1 VTLGQTSLK
10 VSGFARRVFAIL
22 EAVINKLTNIPNI
35 LSRLFSK
42 WTSQVKSAK
51 NLSMSDQINSLDD
64 SAEWLEF
71 EEWRIFKG
79 CPALEVDRVALECLG
94 QPVDADDEFFKQF
107 IIINAVVETA
117 EDDET
122 LSRIRVQAVKGC
134 LLRENFVLH

>member
-1 VTLGQTSLK
+1 
-10 VSGFARRVFAIL
+10 
-22 EAVINKLTNIPNI
+22 
-35 LSRLFSK
+35 
-42 WTSQVKSAK
+42 
-51 NLSMSDQINSLDD
+51 MSDQINSLDD

>member
-1 VTLGQTSLK
+1 MTLGQTSLK